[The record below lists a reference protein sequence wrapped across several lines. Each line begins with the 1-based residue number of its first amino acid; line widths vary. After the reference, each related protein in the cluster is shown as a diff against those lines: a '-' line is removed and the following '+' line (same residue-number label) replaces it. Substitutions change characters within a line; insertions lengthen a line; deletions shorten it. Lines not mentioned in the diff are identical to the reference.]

1 MELPT
6 WIPSRRDLDAL
17 KGVGAASGVVSFAPF
32 SHGPWWGFNGVQLVV
47 LTGSELHV
55 VQSGYALTAG
65 RTRLS
70 TRLAAIQGVEWLQRR
85 RFGRQTVQMVLTVEG
100 RRRRYVSKYQQ
111 AADLRDALVQALP
124 SSGER

>member
-1 MELPT
+1 M
-6 WIPSRRDLDAL
+6 
-17 KGVGAASGVVSFAPF
+17 SFAPF